1 MSFLKKITSLFQP
14 PPNVDEWTLWISVK
28 CDRCGEIVNGRV
40 DLRNDLSIEYGEKDS
55 EVQYFTRKM
64 LIGSGR
70 CYNPIEVELTFDRDH
85 KLIKEDV
92 RGGKF
97 VTDEE

>member
-1 MSFLKKITSLFQP
+1 M
-14 PPNVDEWTLWISVK
+14 WISVK
-28 CDRCGEIVNGRV
+28 CDRCGEIVKSRV

-55 EVQYFTRKM
+55 DTRYFTRKI
-64 LIGSGR
+64 LVGSGR

-85 KLIKEDV
+85 KLINEVV

-97 VTDEE
+97 VTDEG